1 MTLRSILNNIWRA
14 KATDRAIGI
23 TLAFCL
29 FALIACKFVLA
40 EYASSLLIPSY
51 IIVFGLI
58 SVISFQKPF
67 WGIAVIAVGL
77 PVELLLPPIS
87 FATSL
92 YPIMGAATLCGYLFH
107 ELFVRRVQPVFT
119 WTHVLGALF
128 VLWFSLSNPNAAF
141 VVGNRSWFFT
151 FLQLL
156 VLLWLTTQLVNTREK
171 ERKLLL
177 AFAIASVV
185 SALFAIPQVTYG
197 MDSATS
203 IRATGL
209 TGHPNGAARIYVLAI
224 MFLAYFVF
232 TVKRR
237 SSQYL
242 SLIGIAILFAA
253 LAATV
258 SRTGLLLLLT
268 AGGSVLVFPGRQLKR
283 KKIEVLSSL
292 LLGALFVVPSDYW
305 RIAAGILSSIV
316 TGTDSVGFRYMQWEA
331 GFQMWRDHFLSGVG
345 VGQFQTTIPFYGT
358 QFTPFYGLG
367 YVSHNFILGL
377 LAETGI
383 IGAMLFVGICCA
395 TILALI
401 RAIGKTSIENKLP
414 LYVWLTALI
423 IILLGGSTADIHFD
437 KMLWFLLGIKGLNK
451 KPVCFSTT
459 AAHGHRYSRPIGAIS
474 CSSHFFYQ

>member
-1 MTLRSILNNIWRA
+1 MTLRSILNNICHA

-40 EYASSLLIPSY
+40 VHAPSLLIPSY
-51 IIVFGLI
+51 IFVFGLI

-67 WGIAVIAVGL
+67 WGIAVIAFGL
-77 PVELLLPPIS
+77 PVELLIPSIS

-92 YPIMGAATLCGYLFH
+92 YPIIGAATLCGYLLH
-107 ELFVRRVQPVFT
+107 VLLVKRVRPVFT

-141 VVGNRSWFFT
+141 VLGNRVWFFT
-151 FLQLL
+151 FIQLL
-156 VLLWLTTQLVNTREK
+156 VFMWLTTQLVNTREQEK
-171 ERKLLL
+171 RLLL

-224 MFLAYFVF
+224 VFLAYFVF
-232 TVKRR
+232 SEKRR
-237 SSQYL
+237 SWQYP
-242 SLIGIAILFAA
+242 SLIGLGILFAA

-268 AGGSVLVFPGRQLKR
+268 AGGSILVFPGHQLKR

-292 LLGALFVVPSDYW
+292 LLGALLVVPSDYW
-305 RIAAGILSSIV
+305 RIAAGILPSIV

-367 YVSHNFILGL
+367 YVSHNFILAL

-383 IGAMLFVGICCA
+383 IGALLFVGVFCA
-395 TILALI
+395 TMLALI
-401 RAIGKTSIENKLP
+401 QAIGTTSIENKLP
-414 LYVWLTALI
+414 LYMWLTALI
-423 IILLGGSTADIHFD
+423 IILLGGSTADTHFD
-437 KMLWFLLGIKGLNK
+437 KMLWFLLGIKGIKIEGFLYRRLNL
-451 KPVCFSTT
+451 
-459 AAHGHRYSRPIGAIS
+459 AEIRG
-474 CSSHFFYQ
+474 